1 MSIVWRFQEEE
12 DPLRDGWKLSCG
24 TVVSSYLLGQPSHK
38 RLRYSNN
45 CQMFNRC
52 MGGGLL

>member
-24 TVVSSYLLGQPSHK
+24 TVVSSYLLGEPSHI
-38 RLRYSNN
+38 RLTYSNN
-45 CQMFNRC
+45 CQMFNRF